1 MKFLFSMLMA
11 LLILPLDSESQ
22 TPADE
27 RELIIFH
34 AGSLSVPLKQIARE
48 YEKKNPGTKILLESA
63 GSLVCA
69 RKVTEL
75 KKPCD
80 ILASSDYF
88 VIDELLIPDYTSWGI
103 RFATNEIV
111 IAFTEKSKYYK
122 EITQVNW
129 MEILQREDVL
139 YSRSDPDSDP
149 CGYRTVFTFMLAEKY
164 YKMAGLT
171 EKMTLK
177 NKEYIRP
184 KEVDLVALME
194 SNVIDYMF
202 QYKSVALQH
211 NLKYIELPKEINL
224 SDPTMSNIY
233 SAVSTDV
240 AGNKPGI
247 RMQVTGDYINYSVTI
262 INNAPQKED
271 AINFLEFMLSPEGQE
286 IYRKNGQQPIIPFST
301 EQSDKLPP
309 KLLKYLKD
317 SEKRNK

>member
-1 MKFLFSMLMA
+1 MLMA
-11 LLILPLDSESQ
+11 LLILPLESESQ

-27 RELIIFH
+27 KELIIFH
-34 AGSLSVPLKQIARE
+34 AGSLSVPLKQISRE
-48 YEKKNPGTKILLESA
+48 YEKNNPGTKIFLESA

-111 IAFTEKSKYYK
+111 IAFTEKSKYHK
-122 EITQVNW
+122 EITPVNW
-129 MEILQREDVL
+129 MEILQRNDVI
-139 YSRSDPDSDP
+139 YARSDPDADP
-149 CGYRTVFTFMLAEKY
+149 CGYRTEFTFMLAEKY
-164 YKMAGLT
+164 YKLQGLAD
-171 EKMTLK
+171 KMKIK

-211 NLKYIELPKEINL
+211 HLKYIELPKDINL
-224 SDPTMSNIY
+224 SDPTKGKIY
-233 SAVSTDV
+233 STVSTEV
-240 AGNKPGI
+240 AGNKPGN
-247 RMQVTGDYINYSVTI
+247 RMKVTGDYINYSVTI
-262 INNAPQKED
+262 IENAPQKEE
-271 AINFLEFMLSPEGQE
+271 AINFLAFMLSAEGQE
-286 IYRKNGQQPIIPFST
+286 IYRKNGQEPIIPFST

-309 KLLKYLKD
+309 KLLRYLKD
-317 SEKRNK
+317 SEKNK

>member
-224 SDPTMSNIY
+224 SDPTKSSIY
-233 SAVSTDV
+233 STVSTEV
-240 AGNKPGI
+240 AGNKPGN
-247 RMQVTGDYINYSVTI
+247 RMKVTGDYINYSITI
-262 INNAPQKED
+262 IDNAPQMEE
-271 AINFLEFMLSPEGQE
+271 AINFLAFVLSAEGQE
-286 IYRKNGQQPIIPFST
+286 ILRKNGQEPIIPFST

-309 KLLKYLKD
+309 KLLRYLKD
-317 SEKRNK
+317 SEKNK

>member
-11 LLILPLDSESQ
+11 LLILPLESESQ

-27 RELIIFH
+27 KELIIFH
-34 AGSLSVPLKQIARE
+34 AGSLSVPLKQISRE
-48 YEKKNPGTKILLESA
+48 YEKNNPGTKIFLESA

-111 IAFTEKSKYYK
+111 IAFTEKSKYHK
-122 EITQVNW
+122 EITPVNW
-129 MEILQREDVL
+129 MEILQRNDVI
-139 YSRSDPDSDP
+139 YARSDPDADP
-149 CGYRTVFTFMLAEKY
+149 CGYRTEFTFMLAEKY
-164 YKMAGLT
+164 YKLQGLAD
-171 EKMTLK
+171 KMKIK

-211 NLKYIELPKEINL
+211 HLKYIELPKDINL
-224 SDPTMSNIY
+224 SDPTKGKIY
-233 SAVSTDV
+233 STVSTEV
-240 AGNKPGI
+240 AGNKPGN
-247 RMQVTGDYINYSVTI
+247 RMKVTGDYINYSVTI
-262 INNAPQKED
+262 IENAPQKEE
-271 AINFLEFMLSPEGQE
+271 AINFLAFMLSAEGQE
-286 IYRKNGQQPIIPFST
+286 IYRKNGQEPIIPFST

-309 KLLKYLKD
+309 KLLRYLKD
-317 SEKRNK
+317 SEKNK

>member
-27 RELIIFH
+27 KELIIFH
-34 AGSLSVPLKQIARE
+34 AGSLSVPLKQISRE
-48 YEKKNPGTKILLESA
+48 YEKKNPGTKIFLESA

-80 ILASSDYF
+80 IVASSDYF
-88 VIDELLIPDYTSWGI
+88 VIDELLIPDYTKWGI

-111 IAFTEKSKYYK
+111 IAFTEKSKYHT
-122 EITQVNW
+122 EITPANW
-129 MEILQREDVL
+129 MEILQRNDVI
-139 YSRSDPDSDP
+139 YARSDPDADP
-149 CGYRTVFTFMLAEKY
+149 CGYRTVFTFMLAEKF
-164 YKMAGLT
+164 YKLPGLT
-171 EKMTLK
+171 EKMKLK

-211 NLKYIELPKEINL
+211 QLKYVELPKEINL
-224 SDPTMSNIY
+224 SDPTKGNIY
-233 SAVSTDV
+233 STVSTEV
-240 AGNKPGI
+240 AGNKPGN
-247 RMQVTGDYINYSVTI
+247 RMKVTGDYINYSVTVI
-262 INNAPQKED
+262 DNAPQKEE
-271 AINFLEFMLSPEGQE
+271 AINFLEFMLSAEGQE
-286 IYRKNGQQPIIPFST
+286 IYRKNGQEPIIPFST
-301 EQSDKLPP
+301 EQSDKLPA
-309 KLLKYLKD
+309 KLLRYLKD
-317 SEKRNK
+317 FEKNK